1 MGGDVESADESEGA
15 LLPLLAPSSAQ
26 SSTGQPVV
34 PIAPPAVPLPPPAV
48 PPAAPSAVPPAAP
61 SAGLGGEG
69 GRTGNPRVVDPRS
82 SHGVATAPPSL
93 LLPLA
98 ARLTEQEHARA
109 AQEAPGGDGY
119 CQAVTSAAA
128 GGSLDS
134 TRAEQGDFDFMM
146 DWQPQ
151 QLAHSQAASITTTAA
166 AGLAS
171 SGITSPATGT
181 SPAITSAEQVEQ
193 AVRAEMERAATQYAD
208 REKWATLP
216 EDAPAWAERKRA
228 EREPAWMLVVS
239 AKLLK
244 SVGCYSMP
252 NGDYVNMF
260 TMTLHAPL
268 EETLGGKGGLT
279 SKLRATPRLYNY
291 LIDQRKM

>member
-48 PPAAPSAVPPAAP
+48 PPAAPSAVPPAA
-61 SAGLGGEG
+61 
-69 GRTGNPRVVDPRS
+69 
-82 SHGVATAPPSL
+82 
-93 LLPLA
+93 
-98 ARLTEQEHARA
+98 
-109 AQEAPGGDGY
+109 
-119 CQAVTSAAA
+119 

-134 TRAEQGDFDFMM
+134 TRAEQGDFDFID

-252 NGDYVNMF
+252 KGDYVNMF